1 MPEWRKL
8 SLENCSMEPTA
19 PRALGTALQ
28 TPLLAGAL
36 HRGLQKPGLVSER
49 E

>member
-28 TPLLAGAL
+28 TPLLASAL